1 MPDDTTR
8 PDVPDLTDGEVA
20 ELGTPDSA
28 APILLQDR
36 WWWSPTLSLV
46 LGAVITAMQVSALR
60 NGGVW
65 LNWLVAA
72 IGTAVAV
79 SGLVRL
85 LRAYAKVRST
95 TS

>member
-1 MPDDTTR
+1 MRDDTPQ
-8 PDVPDLTDGEVA
+8 PDIPDTTDVQPADPGSSEA
-20 ELGTPDSA
+20 A

-46 LGAVITAMQVSALR
+46 LGGVITAMQVSALR
-60 NGGVW
+60 TGGVW

-72 IGTAVAV
+72 IGTAVAI

-85 LRAYAKVRST
+85 LRAYAKVRSRT
-95 TS
+95 N

>member
-1 MPDDTTR
+1 MRDDTTQPEE
-8 PDVPDLTDGEVA
+8 PDARAADVA
-20 ELGTPDSA
+20 ELGSPDPA

-46 LGAVITAMQVSALR
+46 LGGVITAMQVSALR

-72 IGTAVAV
+72 VGTAVAV

-95 TS
+95 AS

>member
-1 MPDDTTR
+1 MRDDTAQ
-8 PDVPDLTDGEVA
+8 PDVPDATDA
-20 ELGTPDSA
+20 QTADLGSSEPA

-46 LGAVITAMQVSALR
+46 LGSVIAAMQVSALR
-60 NGGVW
+60 TGGVW

-72 IGTAVAV
+72 IGAAVAV

-85 LRAYAKVRST
+85 LRAYARVRST

>member
-1 MPDDTTR
+1 MPDEPARPDDSDATELDTT
-8 PDVPDLTDGEVA
+8 
-20 ELGTPDSA
+20 ELQPADEN

-36 WWWSPTLSLV
+36 WWWSSTLSLV
-46 LGAVITAMQVSALR
+46 LGGVITVMQVQALQ

-72 IGTAVAV
+72 VGTAVAG

-85 LRAYAKVRST
+85 LRAYAKARSQG
-95 TS
+95 